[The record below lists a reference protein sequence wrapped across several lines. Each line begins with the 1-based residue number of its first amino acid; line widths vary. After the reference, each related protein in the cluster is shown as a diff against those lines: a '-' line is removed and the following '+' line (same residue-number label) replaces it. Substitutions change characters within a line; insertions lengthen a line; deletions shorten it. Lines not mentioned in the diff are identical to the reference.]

1 MPVVKPIENFKNLLS
16 VAIGCRF
23 GIFVDD
29 SMDALRI
36 HRVVDTIQN
45 VDPNCNMQPTVILPT
60 FPMITL
66 GHGLSHEDLIYED
79 PRTGAN
85 RILYNSTLHGPI
97 QGIPWDVN
105 RAVILPTYLHEGGA
119 GPCFSVCFVFC
130 EQQVGAEVIA
140 RKEPIGTE
148 TIFISLDSLRNTQ
161 L

>member
-1 MPVVKPIENFKNLLS
+1 MPVVKPIENFKNTLS
-16 VAIGCRF
+16 VTAGGRF

-29 SMDALRI
+29 PLDALRI
-36 HRVVDTIQN
+36 HSVVDTIQN
-45 VDPNCNMQPTVILPT
+45 VDPYCNLQPTFILPT
-60 FPMITL
+60 FPLITR
-66 GHGLSHEDLIYED
+66 GHGLSYVDLAYED
-79 PRTGAN
+79 PRTGAT

-97 QGIPWDVN
+97 QGVPWIFN

-119 GPCFSVCFVFC
+119 GPCFNVCFVFC

>member
-1 MPVVKPIENFKNLLS
+1 MPVVKPIENFKNTLS
-16 VAIGCRF
+16 VTIGCRF

-29 SMDALRI
+29 PMDALRI
-36 HRVVDTIQN
+36 HHVVDTIQN

-97 QGIPWDVN
+97 QGIPWVVN

-119 GPCFSVCFVFC
+119 GPCFGVCFVFC

-140 RKEPIGTE
+140 RKEPIGTK